1 MFSHVIVGAN
11 DLSIMIAFYDAVLS
25 ELGLARDSQRSLDHV
40 AGIIWQRP
48 GLRWPQ
54 FALRK
59 PFNRQPATVGNGVQ
73 ISFAAQSEEAVR
85 TAWQLALSHGG
96 SNEGAPGFRPQYND
110 DFYAAYCRDPEGNK
124 LCFVCAAGL
133 A

>member
-11 DLSIMIAFYDAVLS
+11 YLPIMIAFYDAVLS

-59 PFNRQPATVGNGVQ
+59 PFNGEPATVGNGVQ

-85 TAWQLALSHGG
+85 TAWQLALFMEDRMRGRRDFDHITMTTST
-96 SNEGAPGFRPQYND
+96 RPN
-110 DFYAAYCRDPEGNK
+110 AEIRKGISSASCVRP
-124 LCFVCAAGL
+124 V
-133 A
+133 